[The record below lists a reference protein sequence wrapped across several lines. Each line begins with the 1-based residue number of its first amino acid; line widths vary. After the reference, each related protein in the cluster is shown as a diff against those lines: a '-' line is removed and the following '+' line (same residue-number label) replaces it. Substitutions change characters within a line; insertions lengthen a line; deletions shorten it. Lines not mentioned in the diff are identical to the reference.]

1 MEFIV
6 FRSVAWLNSA
16 EIREYYF
23 DVLAVEMHT
32 CTHYTTEGFT
42 TPNPSSRRR
51 QVRQM
56 TLT

>member
-1 MEFIV
+1 MEFVV
-6 FRSVAWLNSA
+6 FRSIAWPNSVG
-16 EIREYYF
+16 IQKYYF

-42 TPNPSSRRR
+42 TPSPSSRRR
-51 QVRQM
+51 QVCQM